1 MNKIVVLDGNGEFTK
16 ELADRLTKEGFE
28 VSGIA
33 DDGEVGLEYIRQF
46 QPDVVIVGM
55 VLKAIDGFGVLDK
68 LKESGE
74 KRDIIAVG
82 SFNDDAVVAKVLAK
96 GAKYYLMKPVSAG
109 LVVERVK
116 ELTSEKRYAAQNPSS
131 VSFRERKNY
140 ASLDEKISNIFISIG
155 IPASIKGYG

>member
-96 GAKYYLMKPVSAG
+96 GAKY
-109 LVVERVK
+109 
-116 ELTSEKRYAAQNPSS
+116 
-131 VSFRERKNY
+131 
-140 ASLDEKISNIFISIG
+140 
-155 IPASIKGYG
+155 